1 MTGRPTTPQQ
11 IVERAL
17 AASTVD
23 GAVVL
28 VTANSTANVRW
39 ANNTVTTSGVSES
52 LSWSV
57 TSIVGTSAG
66 TVTSTSTD
74 PADIEA
80 VVRAS
85 EQAARDAGP
94 AQDAMPLIT
103 PTESAP
109 GVSYD
114 EPPVGTDF
122 SVYARLLPGLGEA
135 FDGARSADRI
145 LYGFAR
151 HESATVYLG
160 SSTGLRLR
168 WVQPTGTVEVNAKSA
183 DLARSSWAGTST
195 ADFTDVD
202 LAAMA
207 DSLGVRL
214 GWAERRIDLAP
225 GRYDTVLPPT
235 SVADLMIYLG
245 WSAGGRAAHE
255 GRSPFSAG
263 SGTRLGE
270 RLTDRGLSLFSDP
283 TTPMIEAAPFVIAAE
298 SSDEVSVFDNGAP
311 IGRAELITDGVIS
324 GLIHTRASAAAFGDP
339 YRPITDN
346 LVLTGGDES
355 KTTADLVAGVERG
368 LLVTSL
374 WYIREVDP
382 ITLLLTGLTRD
393 GVYLIENGEVSGVV
407 NNFRFNMS
415 PLDVVRQA
423 AEVARSERAL
433 SREWSDWFT
442 RSVMPAMRVEGFN
455 MSSVSQA
462 L

>member
-1 MTGRPTTPQQ
+1 MTVTPQQ
-11 IVERAL
+11 LVEKAL
-17 AASTVD
+17 AASTAD
-23 GAVVL
+23 GAIVL

-57 TSIVGTSAG
+57 TSVVGRAAG

-103 PTESAP
+103 PAQAAAGGSAF
-109 GVSYD
+109 D
-114 EPPVGTDF
+114 EPAVGTDF
-122 SVYARLLPGLGEA
+122 DVYARLLPGLAEA
-135 FDGARSADRI
+135 FDSARSNDRI

-160 SSTGLRLR
+160 SSTGVRLR

-195 ADFTDVD
+195 ADFTDID

-207 DSLGVRL
+207 ASLNVRL
-214 GWAERRIDLAP
+214 DWARRSIDLGP
-225 GRYDTVLPPT
+225 GRYDTVLPAT

-270 RLTDRGLSLFSDP
+270 RLTDKALSLFSDP
-283 TTPMIEAAPFVIAAE
+283 TAPMIESAPFVIAE
-298 SSDEVSVFDNGAP
+298 GSSDEVSVFDNGAP
-311 IGRAELITDGVIS
+311 IGRSELISDGVIA
-324 GLIHTRASAAAFGDP
+324 GLIHTRASAAEFDAPF
-339 YRPITDN
+339 RPLTDN
-346 LVLTGGDES
+346 LLLTGGDES
-355 KTTADLVAGVERG
+355 RSTADLIAGVRRG

-415 PLDVVRQA
+415 PLDVLRQA
-423 AEVARSERAL
+423 AEVGRSERAL

-442 RSVMPAMRVEGFN
+442 RTVMPSMRVDGFN

-462 L
+462 Q

>member
-1 MTGRPTTPQQ
+1 MTNPITPQN

-17 AASTVD
+17 AASRAD
-23 GAVVL
+23 GALVT

-39 ANNTVTTSGVSES
+39 ANNTVTTSGVSDS

-57 TSIVGTSAG
+57 TSVVGKAAG

-94 AQDAMPLIT
+94 SQDAYPLIT
-103 PTESAP
+103 LAESPA
-109 GVSYD
+109 SAD
-114 EPPVGTDF
+114 FDDDAVGTSF
-122 SVYARLLPGLGEA
+122 NVYSRLLPGLAAA

-151 HESATVYLG
+151 HESATIYLG

-168 WVQPTGTVEVNAKSA
+168 WVQPTGTVEVNAKSS
-183 DLARSSWAGTST
+183 DLRRSSWAGTST

-207 DSLGVRL
+207 ESLSDRL
-214 GWAERRIDLAP
+214 EWAKRTVDLGP

-255 GRSPFSAG
+255 GRSVFSAG
-263 SGTRLGE
+263 SGTKLGE
-270 RLTDRGLSLFSDP
+270 RLTDKRLSLFSDP
-283 TTPMIEAAPFVIAAE
+283 TAAMIESAPFLVAE
-298 SSDEVSVFDNGAP
+298 GSSDEISVFDSGAP
-311 IGRAELITDGVIS
+311 VGRSELISDGVIS
-324 GLIHTRASAAAFGDP
+324 GLIHTRASASEFGAP
-339 YRPITDN
+339 FRPLSDN
-346 LVLTGGDES
+346 LLMTGGDETKS
-355 KTTADLVAGVERG
+355 VEDLIAGVQRG

-382 ITLLLTGLTRD
+382 TTLLLTGLTRD
-393 GVYLIENGEVSGVV
+393 GVFLIENGEIAGAV

-423 AEVARSERAL
+423 SEVARSERAL

-442 RSVMPAMRVEGFN
+442 RTVMPSMRVDGFH

-462 L
+462 Q